1 MKRINYIDTMKAMG
15 ITLVVLGHAA
25 WLNGDFYTLIYSFH
39 MPLFFFLSGYLA
51 SSKREVKLS
60 LVKLFQRLI
69 LPFTFFFLISYL
81 FWLPLNIFSDGQAS
95 KMEWFD
101 PLNRLVTSKADSF
114 HINGVLWFFPCLIII
129 SLAQIIFF
137 SALKPIY
144 NFVITSGMLVIMLLF
159 NELISERWF
168 WSIDSAVVGMFFYQL
183 GVLVKRVNFLSY
195 AMFNN
200 EFKIYLIL
208 LFTIPIFYYL
218 ALLNGRVDIRELKFG
233 VFPILFPLI
242 ACLGIF
248 ILFLISKKLKPRP
261 TYQWLAISSIVIFP
275 LHLIVFRFLHKIEV
289 RIIPNTWH
297 LFDLLPYVNT
307 LIAIFFLVFVFRF
320 IKSQAPKLIGLSN

>member
-1 MKRINYIDTMKAMG
+1 MTRINYIDNMKAIG

-25 WLNGDFYTLIYSFH
+25 WLNEDVYTLIYSFH
-39 MPLFFFLSGYLA
+39 MPLFFFLSGFLA
-51 SSKREVKLS
+51 SSKREVKQS
-60 LVKLFQRLI
+60 LIKLFQRLI

-81 FWLPLNIFSDGQAS
+81 FWLPLNILGDGQAS
-95 KMEWFD
+95 KMQWFD
-101 PLNRLVTSKADSF
+101 PLSRLVTSKADSF

-129 SLAQIIFF
+129 SLAQVIFF

-144 NFVITSGMLVIMLLF
+144 SFVIISGMLLLMLLS

-168 WSIDSAVVGMFFYQL
+168 WSIDSAVIGMFFYQL
-183 GVLVKRVNFLSY
+183 GVLVKRVNLLSY
-195 AMFNN
+195 AVFNN
-200 EFKIYLIL
+200 EFKTYLIL
-208 LFTIPIFYYL
+208 LFTIPIFCYL

-233 VFPILFPLI
+233 AFPLLFPLI

-261 TYQWLAISSIVIFP
+261 IFQWLAISSIVIFP

-289 RIIPNTWH
+289 KIIPNIWY
-297 LFDLLPYVNT
+297 LFDLLPYLNT
-307 LIAIFFLVFVFRF
+307 CIAICCLVFVFKF
-320 IKSQAPKLIGLSN
+320 LKSKTPRLIGL